1 MSFAPNYSPTVGFAT
16 EESNSVAGRSTVR
29 TVAVDNELANISSSI
44 NGLNTN
50 LKLLQRDDGKF
61 KDAILEPYALSE
73 QTRALI
79 AASGCNPRGL
89 WEQNTSYARLDIIQY
104 SNTAQICLEAHNS
117 GTVFTQSYWLPISG
131 DGTSAANAAAAAA
144 SALAASNSEIA
155 ASISST
161 SASNSAIAADASA
174 DAAAISETNAANSAA
189 SAASVISGSVVP
201 ASQAEAEAGT
211 ENTKF
216 MSALRVAQAIASR
229 SGGKI
234 QASVAAN
241 ALTITLNPTS
251 LDFRSPTL
259 GSGAVNTRT
268 LAAAISMTVSS
279 GSSLGTVNATAAR
292 LALLAIDNAG
302 TVELAITNLSGG
314 VNLDETTLISTTA
327 EGGAGAADSAS
338 VIYSTTARTN
348 VPFRIVG
355 FIDITEATAGTWA
368 TSPSR
373 IQGAVGNSLAS
384 ILGFGNGQTWQAL
397 AGSRSFGTTYYNTT
411 GKPIAVAINFQG
423 TSATSN
429 ATLVINGITVGN
441 YGTSATPSGF
451 NSQLF
456 GIVPPGG
463 SYVCSVTNCSIS
475 YWAELR

>member
-1 MSFAPNYSPTVGFAT
+1 MTAPIDQLTNVPSTTDPTNFDSKA
-16 EESNSVAGRSTVR
+16 
-29 TVAVDNELANISSSI
+29 DNLFGVQIPNMIDQFNA
-44 NGLNTN
+44 
-50 LKLLQRDDGKF
+50 
-61 KDAILEPYALSE
+61 A
-73 QTRALI
+73 I
-79 AASGCNPRGL
+79 AAFNFNSTND
-89 WEQNTSYARLDIIQY
+89 TSTT
-104 SNTAQICLEAHNS
+104 SNTIGTGSKTFTVSASKSFLPAMFLIIADTAAATTNYLFCQVKSYNS
-117 GTVFTQSYWLPISG
+117 GTGELIVEVVAAVGIGTKTAWTIFQTTFGGAERGANSSITSLTGLTSPITGIGHNSKIQPIS
-131 DGTSAANAAAAAA
+131 
-144 SALAASNSEIA
+144 
-155 ASISST
+155 
-161 SASNSAIAADASA
+161 
-174 DAAAISETNAANSAA
+174 
-189 SAASVISGSVVP
+189 
-201 ASQAEAEAGT
+201 
-211 ENTKF
+211 
-216 MSALRVAQAIASR
+216 
-229 SGGKI
+229 
-234 QASVAAN
+234 ASVAAN

-268 LAAAISMTVSS
+268 IAAAISMTVSS

-314 VNLDETTLISTTA
+314 VNLDETMLISTTA

-368 TSPSR
+368 TAPSR
-373 IQGAVGNSLAS
+373 IQGDGGNSLAS
-384 ILGFGNGQTWQAL
+384 MLGFGNGQTWQAL
-397 AGSRSFGTTYYNTT
+397 AGSRSFETTYYNTT
-411 GKPIAVAINFQG
+411 GKPIAVAINFHG
-423 TSATSN
+423 TSTTSN

>member
-44 NGLNTN
+44 NGLNAN
-50 LKLLQRDDGKF
+50 IKLLQRDDGKF

-104 SNTAQICLEAHNS
+104 SNIAQICLEAHNS

-216 MSALRVAQAIASR
+216 MSALRVRQALSFGQIVFPATQNAS
-229 SGGKI
+229 
-234 QASVAAN
+234 AN
-241 ALTITLNPTS
+241 ANTLDDYEEGTVTDTGIALTFTTPGNLSVTYSAREVSYTKIGNRCLVQGRIITS
-251 LDFRSPTL
+251 AFTL
-259 GSGAVNTRT
+259 GTATGTLQITGALPFASAKTIVAPIALDGGTWST
-268 LAAAISMTVSS
+268 LLAPFY
-279 GSSLGTVNATAAR
+279 GTV
-292 LALLAIDNAG
+292 
-302 TVELAITNLSGG
+302 
-314 VNLDETTLISTTA
+314 
-327 EGGAGAADSAS
+327 
-338 VIYSTTARTN
+338 
-348 VPFRIVG
+348 
-355 FIDITEATAGTWA
+355 TAGSNIIILEHNN
-368 TSPSR
+368 TS
-373 IQGAVGNSLAS
+373 
-384 ILGFGNGQTWQAL
+384 GQRVQI
-397 AGSRSFGTTYYNTT
+397 GSANTPTGTNKYIYF
-411 GKPIAVAINFQG
+411 NFEYE
-423 TSATSN
+423 
-429 ATLVINGITVGN
+429 V
-441 YGTSATPSGF
+441 
-451 NSQLF
+451 
-456 GIVPPGG
+456 
-463 SYVCSVTNCSIS
+463 
-475 YWAELR
+475 